1 MNKTQSIL
9 TSILLLAACAG
20 PSFDPSAVADAS
32 QAQVARVE
40 PLSWWTGMKMPLQLL
55 IKGQDISEYD
65 VAIEGGRGVSVEKVH
80 KADSPNYLFVDVKIA
95 ANARPGTYYIVFSKD
110 GESFKYPYEIA
121 AREAGSA
128 ERKSFTTADMI
139 YLIMPDRFANGD
151 ASNDSTDDTAEDA
164 DRANG
169 GGRHGGDIQ
178 GVIDHLD
185 YISELGATYIW
196 TTPFLE
202 YNDPRGSYH
211 GFAASE

>member
-1 MNKTQSIL
+1 MNKTLSIL
-9 TSILLLAACAG
+9 TSILLLASCAG

-32 QAQVARVE
+32 QAQVTRVE

-121 AREAGSA
+121 AREEGSA
-128 ERKSFTTADMI
+128 ERKSFTTADMAVFMR
-139 YLIMPDRFANGD
+139 LRKPC
-151 ASNDSTDDTAEDA
+151 ST
-164 DRANG
+164 
-169 GGRHGGDIQ
+169 
-178 GVIDHLD
+178 
-185 YISELGATYIW
+185 
-196 TTPFLE
+196 
-202 YNDPRGSYH
+202 
-211 GFAASE
+211 